1 MLTYTYKLLLC
12 LPKRLKK
19 KFIIISLYS
28 YIIMTWF
35 AFLIVLIRILCFV
48 LNKIEITGEKRIGI
62 LNESQ
67 ALSIHVIGTC
77 NIF

>member
-1 MLTYTYKLLLC
+1 MTALSAK
-12 LPKRLKK
+12 KLKK
-19 KFIIISLYS
+19 KTKSIIISLYS

-48 LNKIEITGEKRIGI
+48 LNKIEITGEKTIGI

-67 ALSIHVIGTC
+67 ALSIHVIRTC
-77 NIF
+77 YIF